1 MIEATAI
8 RNRSRVWWARLL
20 NRRIQFTM
28 DLVTLVAAFALA
40 YLLRFDFNIP
50 RDNLLAGLRQLP
62 YVVLIQF
69 SALAL
74 AGVYA
79 FIWRYIGMA
88 EVRAFINAAYW
99 GLLPILFIRIAL
111 PDTHHQWRVPLS
123 IIVIDTLLA
132 FGGALGVRVLRRALY
147 ERYEKQLQ
155 TGYGRSLPKKPV
167 LLIGAGRAGVVAA
180 REIRSRGNLDIE
192 VKGFIDDDPNKQGSV
207 IYGVRV
213 LGTTNDLPELVAKLR
228 IDHLVITLA
237 NASGQEIRRIVELCE
252 KIPVRVRIIPALY
265 EILQGHVEVSRI
277 RDVQIEDLLG
287 REPVRLDQEE
297 MRQFLAGKVVMVT
310 GAGGSI
316 GAELARQTA
325 RFAPAQ
331 IVLIER
337 AEFAL
342 FNIDR
347 ELRETWPGL
356 RVVALVA
363 DISDTVRMRAIF
375 QAYGP
380 QVVLHAAA
388 HKHVPMMEYNVTE
401 AVKNNVLATRL
412 VATMAGEHDVEAFV
426 LISTDKAVRPT
437 SIMGATKRIA
447 ELVVQDLNQRYVTRF
462 VAVRFGNVIGS
473 AGSVIPIFCEQ
484 IRKGG
489 PVTVTHPEMMRY
501 FMTIP
506 EASQLVLQAGA
517 MGDGGEIFVL
527 DMGQP
532 VRILDLAKDLIS
544 LSGLRPHEDIDIV
557 FSGIRPGEKLF
568 EELEINEECLAKTR
582 HPKIFIGKIAV
593 PAPDRVREVLTRC
606 AALSQTGHETELR
619 RCLSEFLPEAQLEQV
634 ERAAARRSLAVGHTE
649 AAESGL
655 LNPSSL

>member
-28 DLVTLVAAFALA
+28 DLATLVVAFAVA

-69 SALAL
+69 GMLAL
-74 AGVYA
+74 AGVYT

-99 GLLPILFIRIAL
+99 ALLPILLIRISL
-111 PDTHHQWRVPLS
+111 PDAYHQWRVPLS
-123 IIVIDTLLA
+123 IIVLDAMLA

-180 REIRSRGNLDIE
+180 REIRGRGNLDIE

-213 LGTTNDLPELVAKLR
+213 LGATNDLSALVARLK
-228 IDHLVITLA
+228 IDHVVITLA
-237 NASGQEIRRIVELCE
+237 NAPGQEIRRIVELCE

-265 EILQGHVEVSRI
+265 EILQGQVEVSRI

-287 REPVRLDQEE
+287 REPVRLDEDE

-331 IVLIER
+331 LVLVER

-347 ELRETWPGL
+347 ELRETWPEL
-356 RVVALVA
+356 RVVAQVA
-363 DISDTVRMRAIF
+363 DISDAVRMRAIF

-388 HKHVPMMEYNVTE
+388 HKHVPMMECNVSE

-412 VATMAGEHDVEAFV
+412 VAMMAGEHQTEAFV

-447 ELVVQDLNQRYVTRF
+447 ELVVQDLNQRYATRF

-582 HPKIFIGKIAV
+582 HPKIFIGKLAV
-593 PAPDRVREVLTRC
+593 HPPDRVRDVLARL
-606 AALSQTGHETELR
+606 AALSQTEHETDMR
-619 RCLSEFLPEAQLEQV
+619 RCLSDFLPEAQLDHV
-634 ERAAARRSLAVGHTE
+634 ERAAARQSGHHASPIT
-649 AAESGL
+649 
-655 LNPSSL
+655 LNMSQER